1 MEILLQ
7 MVGVAVPSVTALGG
21 LFAWGVRRMD
31 RRFEEARVERERLEG
46 RVAGLE
52 TRMER
57 LEVRVAE
64 LETRMER
71 LERRVERGFEEAR
84 QDRARIEVQ
93 LGERSG
99 RIEERIDRVAEQVGG
114 QISGL
119 NRELG
124 KLQGF
129 TGAAQVQALA
139 SSQESWNWPRTG
151 CAGAPAGCRRR
162 RPERRAGRKAG
173 VHLDACR

>member
-31 RRFEEARVERERLEG
+31 RRFEEARVERERIEARLERFEAQG
-46 RVAGLE
+46 
-52 TRMER
+52 
-57 LEVRVAE
+57 LEVR
-64 LETRMER
+64 LER

-93 LGERSG
+93 LGERAG

-139 SSQESWNWPRTG
+139 SS
-151 CAGAPAGCRRR
+151 
-162 RPERRAGRKAG
+162 
-173 VHLDACR
+173 